1 VVKDELDLL
10 LKHSDLRRRRVPVLF
25 FANKMDCIDALS
37 SVKIAAGLN
46 LEKIENKPWQICS
59 SNGERKIEDLY
70 CFHILLWILSALTG
84 EGLLNG
90 VSWLTAQIRECVQTP
105 PEKEVYE

>member
-1 VVKDELDLL
+1 MYTNNVLFSWSIIVVVVKDELDLL
-10 LKHSDLRRRRVPVLF
+10 LQHPDLRRRRVPVLF

-59 SNGERKIEDLY
+59 SN
-70 CFHILLWILSALTG
+70 ALTG
-84 EGLLNG
+84 YNVTCWS
-90 VSWLTAQIRECVQTP
+90 VSQL
-105 PEKEVYE
+105 KELSFIHFLC